1 MKNRLFSVF
10 LLFFFGLFS
19 LVGAQSTPN
28 VAPKAFKCQ
37 ALKMAFQHYAYSE
50 FEETRAA
57 LAELKDDTLTPACK
71 AEKYMLIGAVNV
83 VSFMMN
89 QSGSFEEADRNFVIS
104 LLADPFRAMDEAAFP
119 PLLIRKRFEYNRQ
132 QLNQGDLQMASSSG
146 AAESAEDALR
156 SAELNAVRS
165 YVGQYFSA
173 ERFATILSDTDMAE
187 AILSVRH
194 ASKSRI
200 EEMIRDSS
208 GVTVSAANL
217 IDRKSVLSSVNQSGV
232 LFDMEKPYVRLDLT
246 ETIEGVVSQ
255 SRVALTGIKK
265 ALQEAGFTVIDE
277 TMPNT
282 EAHILVRGNVD
293 ATAERIGMGMGWGG
307 WAISNLTMRWAD
319 GSNYEFGSQI
329 EKRDGKGKMMQ
340 REAAFSALENLTT
353 ALASH
358 IKQTCISEWNS
369 RTLNGAIHL
378 IELKGNLNY
387 EDFRRML
394 VQLSTFALND
404 PLDNPRFVADGTT
417 QIYIRYR
424 PQDGDLADVIRREG
438 FYNLS
443 KNYKTEVQQV
453 SFNHVVLNV
462 KADL

>member
-1 MKNRLFSVF
+1 MKNRRYFVF
-10 LLFFFGLFS
+10 LLLYLGLF
-19 LVGAQSTPN
+19 LYADAQSTPTLLSR
-28 VAPKAFKCQ
+28 AFKCEE
-37 ALKMAFQHYAYSE
+37 LKTAFQHYAYSE

-57 LAELKDDTLTPACK
+57 LAALKDEALSPTCK
-71 AEKYMLIGAVNV
+71 AEKYMLVGAVNV
-83 VSFMMN
+83 VSFMMS
-89 QSGSFEEADRNFVIS
+89 QSGTFEEADRNFVVA

-132 QLNQGDLQMASSSG
+132 QLNQGDLQLASSDVADSP
-146 AAESAEDALR
+146 ELALR

-165 YVGQYFSA
+165 YVGQYFSP

-200 EEMIRDSS
+200 EELVQDSS
-208 GVTVSAANL
+208 GVIVSAANL
-217 IDRKSVLSSVNQSGV
+217 INRKSILSSVNQSGV
-232 LFDMEKPYVRLDLT
+232 LFDMEKPYVRIDIT
-246 ETIEGVVSQ
+246 ETIEGATSQ
-255 SRVALTGIKK
+255 SRVALTGIKR

-277 TMPNT
+277 TTPNT

-293 ATAERIGMGMGWGG
+293 AAAERIGMGMGWGG

-329 EKRDGKGKMMQ
+329 EKKDGKGKMIQ
-340 REAAFSALENLTT
+340 REAAFSALENLTAT
-353 ALASH
+353 LANH

-378 IELKGNLNY
+378 IELRGNLNY

-417 QIYIRYR
+417 QVYIRYR
-424 PQDGDLADVIRREG
+424 PQDGDLADVIRKEG

-443 KNYKTEVQQV
+443 KSYKTEVQQV
-453 SFNHVVLNV
+453 SFNHIVLNV
-462 KADL
+462 KADS